1 MSRVTAW
8 AVYANI
14 FLVMLG
20 LGVIAPNLTDIRR
33 DFDVSY
39 AEISWGVSAFALARL
54 VMNLPAGYAAG
65 RLPRIPLLMAGTAC
79 VLVGSVIA
87 AMSNG
92 LPMFLAARAMSGLGS
107 SIATTVGLT
116 IVLDTAAPD
125 RRGKASGLFHSAIGG
140 GAFFGPGF
148 GGLLAVLGGWR
159 LALWGA
165 GGAALL
171 SLVFLAVVVRG
182 SRRAAVEA
190 PATVATSAP
199 EPARMSIAT
208 MLKIA
213 SAAYMAAFAIFF
225 IRGSVQQTLV
235 PLMGR
240 EEIGLSAAVLS
251 TLLMASAG
259 FTSLVGPFAGS
270 LSDRYGAPRL
280 LMPGMALLCLGTL
293 AVTLSTTPAF
303 FIAGLA
309 ICSLAGTVNS
319 IPSSVIVDTVGASQR
334 SMAIGVYRMVGDVAL
349 TASPFLCGWLTDVQ
363 GFRAA
368 GLLSAGVAAVA
379 LGYSAVRSRQA
390 RVAARYQMAA
400 GPSTGG

>member
-1 MSRVTAW
+1 MSRLTAW

-65 RLPRIPLLMAGTAC
+65 RLPRIPLLLAGTAC
-79 VLVGSVIA
+79 VLVGSVVA
-87 AMSNG
+87 AMSDG
-92 LPMFLAARAMSGLGS
+92 LPMFLAARAASGLGS
-107 SIATTVGLT
+107 SICTTVGLT

-148 GGLLAVLGGWR
+148 GGLLAVAGDWR
-159 LALWGA
+159 LALF
-165 GGAALL
+165 GAAGAAAI
-171 SLVFLAVVVRG
+171 SLVMLLIVIRG
-182 SRRAAVEA
+182 SQYKAAAKA
-190 PATVATSAP
+190 PAPVATSP
-199 EPARMSIAT
+199 EPARASIGG
-208 MLKIA
+208 MLALA
-213 SAAYMAAFAIFF
+213 SAAYVAAFAIFF

-240 EEIGLSAAVLS
+240 EEIGLSAPVLS

-259 FTSLVGPFAGS
+259 FTSLVGPYVGG
-270 LSDRYGAPRL
+270 LSDRYGASRL
-280 LMPGMALLCLGTL
+280 LVPGMAMLCLGTL
-293 AVTLSTTPAF
+293 VLTLSSTPALF
-303 FIAGLA
+303 IVGMAVCSIAGA
-309 ICSLAGTVNS
+309 VNS
-319 IPSSVIVDTVGASQR
+319 IPSSVIVDSVGASQR
-334 SMAIGVYRMVGDVAL
+334 SLAIGVYRMVGDSAL
-349 TASPFLCGWLTDVQ
+349 TASPFLCGWLTDVS

-368 GLLSAGVAAVA
+368 GMLSAAVA
-379 LGYSAVRSRQA
+379 AGALLYGALRSRQA
-390 RVAARYQMAA
+390 MRAARYSVAA
-400 GPSTGG
+400 GTSSLR